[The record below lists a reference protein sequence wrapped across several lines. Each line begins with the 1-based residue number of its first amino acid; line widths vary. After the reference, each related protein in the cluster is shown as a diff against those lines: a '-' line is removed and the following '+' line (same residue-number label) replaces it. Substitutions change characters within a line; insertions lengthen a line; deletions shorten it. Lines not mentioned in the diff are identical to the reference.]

1 MAGWYFDKITPQSL
15 PPVFIRAGA
24 GAWSVMEPR
33 EMRLEMTVELVRRV
47 RAGRLASWQA
57 RLRADRDFD

>member
-1 MAGWYFDKITPQSL
+1 MRG
-15 PPVFIRAGA
+15 VFIGA
-24 GAWSVMEPR
+24 GAACDGARGDEGDAGSRPC
-33 EMRLEMTVELVRRV
+33 LELVRRE